1 MNLRRTHI
9 LLILLLS
16 GSIISAQEMASSLS
30 VPQNFSSAKSLAY
43 EGNHRGAQGI
53 LERLL
58 GEDPNNPEVLFLLA
72 RTHSWDG
79 NYKLARKEFNRITS
93 VHRNS
98 GEFWRSAIKN
108 ELYAGNYPTAL
119 GLSNK
124 ALSFLDED
132 AQISELK
139 TIALFQLSKTAP
151 SVEDNSLPVKETEP
165 PAKEKNAISVSNA
178 VMVFDMIYDPMVY
191 SSIEYKRQ
199 TRFGSLIPRINYSH
213 RFNTNGIQYDL
224 DLYPKLAKRVYAYLN
239 YGYSQASIYPNH
251 KVGGDVYMT
260 FPWAMEFSAGM
271 RYIDFDARNVSVV
284 TNSLGLYKGNYY
296 FSLRSYI
303 TPKSNQLTRVSGN
316 LLVRKYFKDAEN
328 FLGVSAGMGFSP
340 EIRQLVLDGTVL
352 SETLLYLESQRA
364 NMDYQFTGKSGPN
377 VYRTSLGIARQEL
390 VTSPGDYYF
399 SVIGGFTYRVK
410 F

>member
-1 MNLRRTHI
+1 MKWQGKHI
-9 LLILLLS
+9 ALMVLLS
-16 GSIISAQEMASSLS
+16 GYVISAQESASSENRGS
-30 VPQNFSSAKSLAY
+30 NFSSARGLAF
-43 EGNHRGAQGI
+43 EGNHLAAQGI
-53 LERLL
+53 LEQLL
-58 GEDPNNPEVLFLLA
+58 GEDPDNSEALFLLA

-79 NYKLARKEFNRITS
+79 RYEVARKEFNRITS

-119 GLSNK
+119 GLANK
-124 ALSFLDED
+124 ALSFLVED
-132 AQISELK
+132 VQISKLK
-139 TIALFQLSKTAP
+139 EIAFVQLSHQT
-151 SVEDNSLPVKETEP
+151 PVAEVQPMAAKETEEP
-165 PAKEKNAISVSNA
+165 KKAQNAISISNA
-178 VMVFDMIYDPMVY
+178 VMVFDMIYEPMVY

-199 TRFGSLIPRINYSH
+199 TSFGSIIPRINYSH
-213 RFNTNGIQYDL
+213 RFNINGIQYDL

-239 YGYSQASIYPNH
+239 YGYSQSSIYPNH
-251 KVGGDVYMT
+251 KVGGDVYIT

-271 RYIDFDARNVSVV
+271 RYLDFDARNVTVV

-316 LLVRKYFKDAEN
+316 LLARKYFKDAEN
-328 FLGVSAGMGFSP
+328 FFGISAGMGYSP
-340 EIRQLVLDGTVL
+340 ELRQLVLDGTVL
-352 SETLLYLESQRA
+352 SETLLYLESQRL
-364 NMDYQFTGKSGPN
+364 NMEYQFTAKSSTN

-390 VTSPGDYYF
+390 ISSPGDYYL
-399 SVIGGFTYRVK
+399 SILGGVAYKIK